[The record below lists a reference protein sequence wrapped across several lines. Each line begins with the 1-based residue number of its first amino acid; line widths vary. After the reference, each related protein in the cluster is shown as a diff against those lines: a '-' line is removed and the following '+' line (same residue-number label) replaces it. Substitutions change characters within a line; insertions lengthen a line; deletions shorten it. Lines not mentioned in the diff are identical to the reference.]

1 MGAREAQ
8 GENAKNAKGMTQR
21 TQRRGAGMDVCIENK
36 ENRSADRNALGER
49 MEGDRKG
56 AGPGP
61 DLDGRN
67 AVFKECC
74 YCFEPFSPSP
84 VNSSR

>member
-1 MGAREAQ
+1 
-8 GENAKNAKGMTQR
+8 
-21 TQRRGAGMDVCIENK
+21 MDVCIENK